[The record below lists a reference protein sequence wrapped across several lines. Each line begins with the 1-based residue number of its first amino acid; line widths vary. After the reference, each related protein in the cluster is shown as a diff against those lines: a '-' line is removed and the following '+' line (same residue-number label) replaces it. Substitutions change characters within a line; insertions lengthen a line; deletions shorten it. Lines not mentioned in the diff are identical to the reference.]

1 MQRPDPIAPD
11 FWHVLNFCD
20 PNSKAYSSR
29 TDNLCV
35 SAHDTSLFRK
45 NSQKMGKLSTGGIEV
60 LSLHLDG
67 MPTDRMV
74 DFPPM
79 GVAGIVAWI
88 DDKLKDGPER
98 VFPAISDRRKDDELP
113 STPETIEA
121 ANLGRIVAL
130 GFFEGDRLL
139 VEPTIHSDVVMTFND
154 ETGEQV
160 FLTVK
165 ITDIL
170 GRLRMGED
178 YRNIPPVESAD
189 GKDWWAELRRRYPK
203 ETFWVP
209 RKYRHRN
216 AGLSRSYSDRAEKEG
231 ETRSLRRS

>member
-1 MQRPDPIAPD
+1 MQNIKDVTAAFRLNPIQALIRRIRITVAQKL
-11 FWHVLNFCD
+11 VLRAIVKRN
-20 PNSKAYSSR
+20 PKALTQLSR
-29 TDNLCV
+29 
-35 SAHDTSLFRK
+35 
-45 NSQKMGKLSTGGIEV
+45 GGIGL
-60 LSLHLDG
+60 LSMRCDG
-67 MPTDRMV
+67 MPTGRTV

-98 VFPAISDRRKDDELP
+98 VFPAISDRWKDDELP

-121 ANLGRIVAL
+121 ANLDRIVAL
-130 GFFEGDRLL
+130 GFFEGDRFL
-139 VEPTIHSDVVMTFND
+139 VEPTIDSGVVMTFND

-160 FLTVK
+160 FLTVR
-165 ITDIL
+165 ITEIL

-189 GKDWWAELRRRYPK
+189 GSDWWAELRRRYPK

-209 RKYRHRN
+209 RKYRH
-216 AGLSRSYSDRAEKEG
+216 
-231 ETRSLRRS
+231 

>member
-1 MQRPDPIAPD
+1 
-11 FWHVLNFCD
+11 
-20 PNSKAYSSR
+20 
-29 TDNLCV
+29 
-35 SAHDTSLFRK
+35 
-45 NSQKMGKLSTGGIEV
+45 MGKLSTGGIEV

-98 VFPAISDRRKDDELP
+98 VFPEISDRRKDDELP

-130 GFFEGDRLL
+130 GFFE
-139 VEPTIHSDVVMTFND
+139 
-154 ETGEQV
+154 EQV

-170 GRLRMGED
+170 GRLRMGAD

-189 GKDWWAELRRRYPK
+189 GKDWRAELRRRYPK

-209 RKYRHRN
+209 RKYRH
-216 AGLSRSYSDRAEKEG
+216 
-231 ETRSLRRS
+231 

>member
-1 MQRPDPIAPD
+1 MQNIKDVTAAFRLNPIQALIRRIRITVAQKL
-11 FWHVLNFCD
+11 VLRAIVKRN
-20 PNSKAYSSR
+20 PKALEQLSR
-29 TDNLCV
+29 
-35 SAHDTSLFRK
+35 
-45 NSQKMGKLSTGGIEV
+45 GGIGL
-60 LSLHLDG
+60 LSMRCDG
-67 MPTDRMV
+67 MPTGRTV

-98 VFPAISDRRKDDELP
+98 VFPAISDRWKDDELP

-121 ANLGRIVAL
+121 ANLDRIVAL

-139 VEPTIHSDVVMTFND
+139 VEPTIDSGVVMTFND

-189 GKDWWAELRRRYPK
+189 GKDWWAELRRRYPR

-209 RKYRHRN
+209 RKYRH
-216 AGLSRSYSDRAEKEG
+216 
-231 ETRSLRRS
+231 

>member
-1 MQRPDPIAPD
+1 MQNIKDVTAAFRLNPIQALIRRIRITVAQKL
-11 FWHVLNFCD
+11 VLRAIVKRN
-20 PNSKAYSSR
+20 PKALEQLSR
-29 TDNLCV
+29 
-35 SAHDTSLFRK
+35 
-45 NSQKMGKLSTGGIEV
+45 GGIEL
-60 LSLHLDG
+60 LSARCDG
-67 MPTDRMV
+67 MPTGRTV

-98 VFPAISDRRKDDELP
+98 VFPAISDRWKDDELP

-121 ANLGRIVAL
+121 ANLDRIVAL

-139 VEPTIHSDVVMTFND
+139 VEPNIHSGVLMTFND

-189 GKDWWAELRRRYPK
+189 GKDWWAELRRRYPR

-209 RKYRHRN
+209 RKYRH
-216 AGLSRSYSDRAEKEG
+216 
-231 ETRSLRRS
+231 

>member
-1 MQRPDPIAPD
+1 MQNIKDVTAAFRLNPIQALIRRIRITVAQKL
-11 FWHVLNFCD
+11 VLRAIVKRN
-20 PNSKAYSSR
+20 PKALEQLSR
-29 TDNLCV
+29 
-35 SAHDTSLFRK
+35 
-45 NSQKMGKLSTGGIEV
+45 GGIGL
-60 LSLHLDG
+60 LSMRCDG
-67 MPTDRMV
+67 MPTGRTV

-98 VFPAISDRRKDDELP
+98 VFPAISDRWKDDELP

-121 ANLGRIVAL
+121 ANLDRIVAL
-130 GFFEGDRLL
+130 GFFEGDRFLA
-139 VEPTIHSDVVMTFND
+139 EPNIHSGVLMTFND

-189 GKDWWAELRRRYPK
+189 GKDWWAELRRRYPR

-209 RKYRHRN
+209 RKYRH
-216 AGLSRSYSDRAEKEG
+216 
-231 ETRSLRRS
+231 

>member
-1 MQRPDPIAPD
+1 MQNIKDVTAAFRLNPIQALIRRIRITVAQKL
-11 FWHVLNFCD
+11 VLRAIVKRN
-20 PNSKAYSSR
+20 PKALEQLSR
-29 TDNLCV
+29 
-35 SAHDTSLFRK
+35 
-45 NSQKMGKLSTGGIEV
+45 GGIGL
-60 LSLHLDG
+60 LSMRCDG
-67 MPTDRMV
+67 MPTGRTV

-98 VFPAISDRRKDDELP
+98 VFPAISDRWKDDELP

-121 ANLGRIVAL
+121 ANLDRIVAL
-130 GFFEGDRLL
+130 GFFEGDRFLA
-139 VEPTIHSDVVMTFND
+139 EPNIHSGVLMTFND

-189 GKDWWAELRRRYPK
+189 GSDWWAELRRRYPK

-209 RKYRHRN
+209 RKYRH
-216 AGLSRSYSDRAEKEG
+216 
-231 ETRSLRRS
+231 

>member
-1 MQRPDPIAPD
+1 MQNIKDVTAAFRLNPIQALIRRIRITVAQKL
-11 FWHVLNFCD
+11 VLRAIVKRN
-20 PNSKAYSSR
+20 PKALEQLSR
-29 TDNLCV
+29 
-35 SAHDTSLFRK
+35 
-45 NSQKMGKLSTGGIEV
+45 GGIGL
-60 LSLHLDG
+60 LSARCDG
-67 MPTDRMV
+67 MPTGRTV

-98 VFPAISDRRKDDELP
+98 VFPAISDRWKDDELP

-121 ANLGRIVAL
+121 ANLDRIVAL
-130 GFFEGDRLL
+130 GFFEDDRLL
-139 VEPTIHSDVVMTFND
+139 VEPTIDSGVVMTFND

-189 GKDWWAELRRRYPK
+189 GKDWWAELRRRYPR

-209 RKYRHRN
+209 RKYRH
-216 AGLSRSYSDRAEKEG
+216 
-231 ETRSLRRS
+231 

>member
-1 MQRPDPIAPD
+1 MDLVTHIQIFFHRLRIEIAKKQ
-11 FWHVLNFCD
+11 VLRSIAKRN
-20 PNSKAYSSR
+20 PKAFSQLSR
-29 TDNLCV
+29 
-35 SAHDTSLFRK
+35 
-45 NSQKMGKLSTGGIEV
+45 GGIEI
-60 LSLHLDG
+60 LSLGTNG
-67 MPTDRMV
+67 MPTGRTV

-98 VFPAISDRRKDDELP
+98 VFPAISDRWKDDELP

-121 ANLGRIVAL
+121 ANLDRIVAL

-139 VEPTIHSDVVMTFND
+139 VEPTIDSGVVMTFND

-189 GKDWWAELRRRYPK
+189 GKDWWAELRRRYPR

-209 RKYRHRN
+209 RSQRV
-216 AGLSRSYSDRAEKEG
+216 
-231 ETRSLRRS
+231 

>member
-1 MQRPDPIAPD
+1 MQNIKDVTAAFRLNPIQALIRRIRITVAQKL
-11 FWHVLNFCD
+11 VLRAIVKRN
-20 PNSKAYSSR
+20 PKALEQLSR
-29 TDNLCV
+29 
-35 SAHDTSLFRK
+35 
-45 NSQKMGKLSTGGIEV
+45 GGIGL
-60 LSLHLDG
+60 LSMRCDG
-67 MPTDRMV
+67 MPTGRTV

-98 VFPAISDRRKDDELP
+98 VFPAISDRWKDDELP

-121 ANLGRIVAL
+121 ANLDRIVAL
-130 GFFEGDRLL
+130 GFFEGDRFLA
-139 VEPTIHSDVVMTFND
+139 EPNIHSGVLMTFND

-209 RKYRHRN
+209 RKYRR
-216 AGLSRSYSDRAEKEG
+216 
-231 ETRSLRRS
+231 